1 MVNPNFFIIGAPK
14 SGTTALAHYLAGH
27 PNVFFSSPKE
37 LFYWSDDHP
46 VARTRHNVFNVDQYL
61 AYFRSAD
68 PSRHSVV
75 GEGSTNYLQSR
86 TAVKNILEFNPQ
98 SKFIVLL
105 RDPVEVAYGMHGELM
120 RHYFEDVSDFR
131 EAWSLQDVRREGKQ
145 IPKGS
150 VMVNQ
155 LQYEDVVNYADQMH
169 RFFELVPASQRR
181 VFLFQQFARDT
192 RSVYAETLELL
203 GLPDDGR
210 TEFPRVNEARQ
221 YRSGLIGKVYQN
233 PPAILEPMMKRFR
246 VWYSGRSDS
255 WKESVA
261 KMLSRKEPRKK
272 LDPDFESELR
282 NRLTPMVEKLEH
294 ILELDL
300 SAWKATTS
308 PTHAAQ
314 TPCTTTES

>member
-14 SGTTALAHYLAGH
+14 SGTTALAHYLASH
-27 PNVFFSSPKE
+27 PNVFISSPKE
-37 LFYWSDDHP
+37 LFYWSEDHP
-46 VARTRHNVFNVDQYL
+46 VARTRHNVFQLDQYL
-61 AYFRSAD
+61 EYFRRAE
-68 PSRHSVV
+68 PKRHLVV

-86 TAVKNILEFNPQ
+86 TAVSNILEFNPQ

-120 RHYFEDVSDFR
+120 RHYFEDEPDFR
-131 EAWSLQDVRREGKQ
+131 TAWDLQAARREGNR

-155 LQYEDVVNYADQMH
+155 LQYEDVVNYAEQMR
-169 RFFELVPASQRR
+169 RFFDLVPASQRR
-181 VFLFQQFARDT
+181 VFLFTQFARDT
-192 RSVYAETLELL
+192 RSVYAETLRFL
-203 GLPDDGR
+203 GLEDDGR

-233 PPAILEPMMKRFR
+233 PPAFLEPVMKRFR
-246 VWYSGRSDS
+246 VWYSGRSDA

-272 LDPDFESELR
+272 LDPEFEGELR
-282 NRLTPMVEKLEH
+282 SRLTPMVEQLESV
-294 ILELDL
+294 LELDL
-300 SAWKATTS
+300 SSWKAAKAS
-308 PTHAAQ
+308 SNQPSQAHCSAA
-314 TPCTTTES
+314 E

>member
-14 SGTTALAHYLAGH
+14 SGTTALAHYLASH
-27 PNVFFSSPKE
+27 PNVFISSPKE
-37 LFYWSDDHP
+37 LFYWSEDQP
-46 VARTRHNVFNVDQYL
+46 VARTRHNVFQLDQYL
-61 AYFRSAD
+61 AYFRAAD
-68 PSRHSVV
+68 PSRHQVV

-86 TAVKNILEFNPQ
+86 TAVKNILQFNPE

-120 RHYFEDVSDFR
+120 RHYFEDEPDFR
-131 EAWSLQDVRREGKQ
+131 AAWDLQATRREGNR

-155 LQYEDVVNYADQMH
+155 LQYEDVVNYAEQLR
-169 RFFELVPASQRR
+169 RFFDLVPANQRR

-192 RSVYAETLELL
+192 RSVYAETLEFL

-221 YRSGLIGKVYQN
+221 YRSGLIGRVYQN
-233 PPAILEPMMKRFR
+233 PPAFLEPMMKRFR

-272 LDPDFESELR
+272 LDPEFEGELR
-282 NRLTPMVEKLEH
+282 LRLTPMVEQLESV
-294 ILELDL
+294 LELDL
-300 SAWKATTS
+300 ANWKAATAVS
-308 PTHAAQ
+308 NHSSKAHCSAAD
-314 TPCTTTES
+314 